1 MISKEEIIGR
11 GAEAL
16 LIKFGSSLLKRRIKK
31 GYRHEALDFMLRA
44 SRTKREAKLLEKAS
58 NVISVPKVK
67 AIDGMAKKPLGMETE
82 IEMEFVDGKVL
93 SQELD
98 NFPFAKALKICEK
111 IGESAAKLHDLGVVH
126 GDLTTSNMILKQDNV
141 FFIDFG
147 LGFHSD
153 RAEDKAVDLHLLR
166 EALEAKHFE
175 HWSEYFKAVC
185 EGYRTSKNAPIVLE
199 RLKKVESRG
208 RYKGKGS

>member
-1 MISKEEIIGR
+1 MKEKIIGR

-16 LIKFGSSLLKRRIKK
+16 LIKHGNILKKRRIKK
-31 GYRHEALDFMLRA
+31 GYRHETLDLMLRA
-44 SRTKREAKLLEKAS
+44 TRTRREAKLLAKAS
-58 NVISVPKVK
+58 RAISVPKVR

-93 SQELD
+93 SEHLD
-98 NFPFAKALKICEK
+98 GFPLQKALKICKE
-111 IGESAAKLHDLGVVH
+111 IGRNAALLHDLGIVH
-126 GDLTTSNMILKQDNV
+126 GDLTTSNMILKQDKV
-141 FFIDFG
+141 YFIDFG

-166 EALEAKHFE
+166 EALEAKHFK
-175 HWSEYFKAVC
+175 HWHEYFKAVQ
-185 EGYRTSKNAPIVLE
+185 EGYKLSKNASMVLE